1 MPSFLKYIVE
11 FFKNSVCNFFVVFW
25 KESNWQVIFSFV
37 IAVVM
42 SLLMK
47 DRSLVLSLGLGFFA
61 IISQNVILL
70 RKNNNISFR
79 IYWQPLSLCSLL
91 ETCVLGWTYVSLLC
105 LVTGILAMMNHVE
118 SWLGFCQVL
127 YMAFLFLALG
137 FFIRT
142 WIFLVFHGIEK
153 VFPDLL
159 FFVFICIPIIAL
171 EMFFGGFQLFG
182 VPKGLVTPHIT
193 GDESP

>member
-1 MPSFLKYIVE
+1 VGFFVGFCPCLFLKE
-11 FFKNSVCNFFVVFW
+11 GSLFF
-25 KESNWQVIFSFV
+25 
-37 IAVVM
+37 
-42 SLLMK
+42 
-47 DRSLVLSLGLGFFA
+47 SLGVGLFLM
-61 IISQNVILL
+61 ITQNVVALQK
-70 RKNNNISFR
+70 KNHISFR

-105 LVTGILAMMNHVE
+105 LVTGILAMMNPVE